1 MAINRDIKYINRD
14 FGNLRQNLINYSKT
28 YFPYINRDF
37 GNLRQNLINYSKTYF
52 PTTYNDFTESSPGM
66 MFMELSA
73 YVGDV
78 LSFYQDNQFQ
88 ETFLQYA
95 REAKNL
101 YDLAYMMGYKPK
113 TTGVALVDID
123 FYQTV
128 PSLSNEPDYNYAL
141 LISENSQV
149 TTPSGV
155 KFLVED
161 PVDFDTSSSSDPTT
175 VSIYEQDGT
184 NINSFLL
191 KKTRKAISAAINETT
206 FSFSSPQEFATRS
219 ITANNII
226 GILDIVDSDGNVWYE
241 VPYLGQEMVYNS
253 IKNTNTNDPNFSSQE
268 GDSPYLLKLKQ
279 VSRRFATRFQSPT
292 TLQIQF
298 GAGTSSDTNE
308 EVTPNAD
315 NVGLGLPFEKDK
327 LTAAYS
333 PQNFIFTD
341 TYGIAPSNTTLTVR
355 YLTGGGATA
364 NVSAGSLTT
373 LTDSTVEFQ
382 VAGLVSNLADDTFN
396 SLQVTNPLA
405 ASGGSDGDTNEEIRQ
420 NAISNFST
428 QLRSVTQDDYLVRSL
443 AMPPK
448 YGVVSK
454 AYIEQTK
461 LNTLLP
467 GEIPSTLSLYVLSAN
482 AENNLTLA
490 GSALKQNLQTYL
502 SQYRVIGDS
511 INIKDAFIVNIG
523 VDFEITVR
531 PNFNSNEVLRKCLTE
546 LKAYF
551 NIDKWQ
557 INEPIQ
563 VSELFLLL
571 DKVQGVQTVKNVFIT
586 NKVGESLGYSK
597 YAYDIPGATLNG
609 VIYPSIDPMIFEVK
623 YPNSDIK
630 GKTVNM

>member
-1 MAINRDIKYINRD
+1 MAINRDIK
-14 FGNLRQNLINYSKT
+14 
-28 YFPYINRDF
+28 YINRDF

-113 TTGVALVDID
+113 TTGVALVDVD

-128 PSLSNEPDYNYAL
+128 PESAGAPDYNYAL
-141 LISENSQV
+141 LISENSQISS
-149 TTPSGV
+149 PSGIQ
-155 KFLVED
+155 FLVED
-161 PVDFDTSSSSDPTT
+161 PVDFDTSSSLDPTT
-175 VSIYEQDGT
+175 VSIYEQSGGIVNT
-184 NINSFLL
+184 YLL
-191 KKTRKAISAAINETT
+191 KKTRKAISATINETT

-241 VPYLGQEMVYNS
+241 VPYLGQEMVFDS
-253 IKNTNTNDPNFSSQE
+253 IKNTNPNDPNFSSQG

-364 NVSAGSLTT
+364 NVPAGSLTT
-373 LTDSTVEFQ
+373 LSNSTVEFQ
-382 VAGLVSNLADDTFN
+382 VAGLVGNLADDTFN
-396 SLQVTNPLA
+396 SLQVNNPLA

-428 QLRSVTQDDYLVRSL
+428 QLRSVTQDDYLVRALS
-443 AMPPK
+443 MPPK
-448 YGVVSK
+448 YGVISK

-531 PNFNSNEVLRKCLTE
+531 PNFNSNEVLRKCLIE
-546 LKAYF
+546 LQTYF
-551 NIDKWQ
+551 NINNWQ

-563 VSELFLLL
+563 ISELFLLL
-571 DKVQGVQTVKNVFIT
+571 DKVQGVQTVKNVFIS

-597 YAYDIPGATLNG
+597 YAYDILGATLNG

-623 YPNSDIK
+623 YPTSDIK

>member
-1 MAINRDIKYINRD
+1 MAINRDIK
-14 FGNLRQNLINYSKT
+14 
-28 YFPYINRDF
+28 YINRDF

-66 MFMELSA
+66 MFMELSS

-128 PSLSNEPDYNYAL
+128 PALSNEPDYNYAL

-149 TTPSGV
+149 TTPSGI

-161 PVDFDTSSSSDPTT
+161 PVDFDTSSSLDPTT

-253 IKNTNTNDPNFSSQE
+253 IKNTNANDPNFSSQE

-511 INIKDAFIVNIG
+511 INIKDTFIVNIG

>member
-1 MAINRDIKYINRD
+1 MAINRDIK
-14 FGNLRQNLINYSKT
+14 
-28 YFPYINRDF
+28 YINRDF

-66 MFMELSA
+66 MFMELSS

-128 PSLSNEPDYNYAL
+128 PALSNEPDYNYAL

-149 TTPSGV
+149 TTPSGI

-161 PVDFDTSSSSDPTT
+161 PVDFDTSSSLDPTT

-253 IKNTNTNDPNFSSQE
+253 IKNTNANDPNFSSQE

-511 INIKDAFIVNIG
+511 INIKDTFIVNIG

-563 VSELFLLL
+563 ISELFLLL
-571 DKVQGVQTVKNVFIT
+571 DKIQGVQTVKNVFIT

-623 YPNSDIK
+623 YPTSDIK